1 MERLA
6 RQFARELRMAA
17 WHAQAVSEEALGD
30 LRVILDETLDRIKAE
45 VFAATA
51 RPRRPTD
58 STGGPAAG
66 TGPAPD
72 SGPAGGTGPEPG
84 SGPAAG
90 TGAAPDSGPRR
101 GTGPAPDAGGADT
114 S

>member
-30 LRVILDETLDRIKAE
+30 LRVILDEALDRIRAE

-58 STGGPAAG
+58 DPPGGASPGPDSGPPAGTGPGPGSGPAAG
-66 TGPAPD
+66 A
-72 SGPAGGTGPEPG
+72 GPEPG
-84 SGPAAG
+84 SGPPPA
-90 TGAAPDSGPRR
+90 
-101 GTGPAPDAGGADT
+101 TGPAPDTGPADT